1 MSKRII
7 KNAQLVN
14 EGKVYSADVLI
25 NEGRIEK
32 IDSVIDE
39 SGEEINGENLHL
51 FPGVIDDQVHF
62 REPGLTDKGCIKTES
77 LAGVAGG
84 TTSFMEMPNV
94 IPPTLSKDLWD
105 EKNQIAARDSLA
117 NYSFYMGTSNSNIDD
132 IKAIDKTEVCGVK
145 VFMGSSTGNL
155 LVDDPKALEEIFTHS
170 PVPIATHC
178 EDTPMILEK
187 EEKYKAKYG
196 EDLDFGFHSEIRSRE
211 ACIKSTKKAIDLA
224 TSFDAELHV
233 LHLTTKEEV
242 ELFSD
247 KSIEEKKITCEVCVP
262 HIIFSQKDYE
272 EKGPII
278 KCNPS
283 IKSEEDLQALK
294 QGLKDGRIDY
304 LATDHAPHLSKEK
317 KNTYF
322 SCPSGMPSVQHSFL
336 VALELFHSNFMNLED
351 IPEITSHKVAKRF
364 KVQDRGFIR
373 EGSWADLVLVDLS
386 KPYEVTQENVMYK
399 CGWSPFDGFIFNS
412 TIKETIINGETKFRD
427 GEIISDQNGQKLIFS
442 R

>member
-1 MSKRII
+1 MTKRII

-14 EGKVYSADVLI
+14 EGKVHSADVLI

-32 IDSVIDE
+32 IDSVIDV
-39 SGEEINGENLHL
+39 SGEEIDGENLHL
-51 FPGVIDDQVHF
+51 FPGVIDDKVHF

-84 TTSFMEMPNV
+84 PTSFMEMPNV
-94 IPPTLSKDLWD
+94 IPPTLSKELWD
-105 EKNQIAARDSLA
+105 QKNQIAANDSLA
-117 NYSFYMGTSNSNIDD
+117 NYSFYMGTSNNNIDD
-132 IKAIDKTEVCGVK
+132 IKAIDKNEVCGVK
-145 VFMGSSTGNL
+145 IFMGSSTGNL

-187 EEKYKAKYG
+187 EEEYKAKYG

-211 ACIKSTKKAIDLA
+211 ACIKSTKKAIELA
-224 TSFDAELHV
+224 TAFDAELHV

-247 KSIEEKKITCEVCVP
+247 KPIEEKKITCEVCVP

-272 EKGPII
+272 DKGPII

-304 LATDHAPHLSKEK
+304 LATDHAPHLSEEK

-322 SCPSGMPSVQHSFL
+322 SCPSGIPSVQHSFL
-336 VALELFHSNFMNLED
+336 VALELFHSKFMNLED

-373 EGSWADLVLVDLS
+373 EGNWADLVLVDLS
-386 KPYEVTQENVMYK
+386 RPYEVTQENLMYK
-399 CGWSPFDGFIFNS
+399 CGWSPFDGFTFNS
-412 TIKETIINGETKFRD
+412 TIKETIINGETKFKD
-427 GEIISDQNGQKLIFS
+427 GKIVSDKKGQKLIFS

>member
-7 KNAQLVN
+7 KNTQLVN

-25 NEGRIEK
+25 NQGRIEK

-62 REPGLTDKGCIKTES
+62 REPGLTNKGCIKTES

-132 IKAIDKTEVCGVK
+132 IKAIDKNEVCGVK
-145 VFMGSSTGNL
+145 IFMGSSTGNL

-187 EEKYKAKYG
+187 EEEYKAKYG

-211 ACIKSTKKAIDLA
+211 ACIKSTRKAIELA
-224 TSFDAELHV
+224 TRFDAELHV

-247 KSIEEKKITCEVCVP
+247 KPIEEKKITCEVCIP

-272 EKGPII
+272 DKGPII

-304 LATDHAPHLSKEK
+304 LATDHAPHLSEEK

-322 SCPSGMPSVQHSFL
+322 SCPSGIPSVQHSFL
-336 VALELFHSNFMNLED
+336 VALELFHSKFMNLED

-373 EGSWADLVLVDLS
+373 EGNWADLVLVDLS
-386 KPYEVTQENVMYK
+386 RPYEVTQENLMYK
-399 CGWSPFDGFIFNS
+399 CGWSPFDGFTFNS

-427 GEIISDQNGQKLIFS
+427 GEIISDQKGQKLIFS